1 MVHNLRKS
9 KGYTMKIL
17 NKIINTI
24 LIIIAGLVLF
34 VFLWHQ
40 LQMNRVFGTEASNLV
55 NPKTQ
60 SFEEILSISK
70 EITME
75 KKILSLRKHYYIMS
89 DGVLIGEVTGKLFPL
104 FGDVLELKDIH
115 GNIIKKESQIK
126 RLGLTQ
132 VKLFNISMDRLAQ
145 IEDETQT
152 VTGYI
157 GEEKLKDWWKIK
169 HIQYFYNSDFQKEGT
184 GKPDSFFLNK
194 DFKVFDN
201 EGELDYIIDG
211 NFFSPTSKFTLDIID
226 NSDIEIEDVIFYTI
240 IENSI
245 INSKLSES
253 VSNSSSTKSK

>member
-1 MVHNLRKS
+1 
-9 KGYTMKIL
+9 MKLL

-24 LIIIAGLVLF
+24 LIIIAGLILGI
-34 VFLWHQ
+34 FLLHQ
-40 LQMNRVFGTEASNLV
+40 AQMNRVFGTESTNLV
-55 NPKTQ
+55 NPYTQ
-60 SFEEILSISK
+60 SFEEILSSSK
-70 EITME
+70 EISME
-75 KKILSLRKHYYIMS
+75 KKILSIRKHYYIMS
-89 DGVLIGEVTGKLFPL
+89 DGVLIGEVKGKLFPF

-132 VKLFNISMDRLAQ
+132 VKLFNVSIDRLAQ
-145 IEDETQT
+145 IEDSTQT
-152 VTGYI
+152 ITGYI

-169 HIQYFYNSDFQKEGT
+169 RIQYFYNSDFEKEGT

-194 DFKVFDN
+194 DFKIFDN
-201 EGELDYIIDG
+201 DGEVDYVIDG

-226 NSDIEIEDVIFYTI
+226 NSDIAIEDVIFYTI

-253 VSNSSSTKSK
+253 GSSSSSTKTK

>member
-1 MVHNLRKS
+1 
-9 KGYTMKIL
+9 MKLL

-24 LIIIAGLVLF
+24 LIIIAGLILGI
-34 VFLWHQ
+34 FLLHQ
-40 LQMNRVFGTEASNLV
+40 AQMNRVFGTESTNLV
-55 NPKTQ
+55 NPNTQ
-60 SFEEILSISK
+60 SFEEILSSSK
-70 EITME
+70 EIAME
-75 KKILSLRKHYYIMS
+75 KKILSIRKHYYIMS
-89 DGVLIGEVTGKLFPL
+89 DGVLIGEVKGKLFPF

-132 VKLFNISMDRLAQ
+132 VKLFNVSIDRLAQ
-145 IEDETQT
+145 IEDSTQT
-152 VTGYI
+152 ITGYI

-169 HIQYFYNSDFQKEGT
+169 RIQYFYNSDFEKEGT

-194 DFKVFDN
+194 DFKIFDN
-201 EGELDYIIDG
+201 DGEVDYVIDG

-226 NSDIEIEDVIFYTI
+226 NSDIAIEDVIFYTI

-253 VSNSSSTKSK
+253 GSSSSSTKTK

>member
-1 MVHNLRKS
+1 
-9 KGYTMKIL
+9 MKLL

-24 LIIIAGLVLF
+24 LIIIAGLILGI
-34 VFLWHQ
+34 FLLHQ
-40 LQMNRVFGTEASNLV
+40 AQMNRVFGTESTNLV
-55 NPKTQ
+55 NPNTQ
-60 SFEEILSISK
+60 SFEEILSSSK
-70 EITME
+70 EIAME
-75 KKILSLRKHYYIMS
+75 KKILSIRKHYYIMS
-89 DGVLIGEVTGKLFPL
+89 DGVLIGEVKGKLFPF

-132 VKLFNISMDRLAQ
+132 VKLFNVSIDRLAQ
-145 IEDETQT
+145 IEDSTQT
-152 VTGYI
+152 ITGYI

-169 HIQYFYNSDFQKEGT
+169 RIQYFYNSDFEKEGT

-194 DFKVFDN
+194 DFKIFDN
-201 EGELDYIIDG
+201 DGEVDYVIEG

-226 NSDIEIEDVIFYTI
+226 NSDIAIEDVIFYTI

-253 VSNSSSTKSK
+253 GSSSSSTKTK

>member
-1 MVHNLRKS
+1 
-9 KGYTMKIL
+9 MKLL

-24 LIIIAGLVLF
+24 LIIIAGLILGI
-34 VFLWHQ
+34 FLLHQ
-40 LQMNRVFGTEASNLV
+40 SQMNRVFGTESTNLV
-55 NPKTQ
+55 NPNTQ
-60 SFEEILSISK
+60 SFEEILSSSK
-70 EITME
+70 EIAME
-75 KKILSLRKHYYIMS
+75 KKILSIRKHYYIMS
-89 DGVLIGEVTGKLFPL
+89 DGVLIGEVKGKLFPF

-132 VKLFNISMDRLAQ
+132 VKLFNVSIDRLAQ
-145 IEDETQT
+145 IEDSTQT
-152 VTGYI
+152 ITGYI

-169 HIQYFYNSDFQKEGT
+169 RIQYFYNSDFEKEGT

-194 DFKVFDN
+194 DFKIFDN
-201 EGELDYIIDG
+201 DGEVDYVIDG

-226 NSDIEIEDVIFYTI
+226 NSDIAIEDVIFYTI

-253 VSNSSSTKSK
+253 GSSSSSTKTK

>member
-1 MVHNLRKS
+1 
-9 KGYTMKIL
+9 MKFL

-24 LIIIAGLVLF
+24 LIIIAGLILWT
-34 VFLWHQ
+34 FLWHQ
-40 LQMNRVFGTEASNLV
+40 AQMNRVFGTESTTLI
-55 NPKTQ
+55 NPNTQ

-75 KKILSLRKHYYIMS
+75 KKILSIRKHYYIMS
-89 DGVLIGEVTGKLFPL
+89 DGVLIGEVTGKLFPF
-104 FGDVLELKDIH
+104 FGDVLVLKDTH
-115 GNIIKKESQIK
+115 GNTIKKESQIK

-132 VKLFNISMDRLAQ
+132 VKLFNVSIDRLAQ

-169 HIQYFYNSDFQKEGT
+169 RIQYFYNSDFEKEGT
-184 GKPDSFFLNK
+184 GKPDSFFFNK
-194 DFKVFDN
+194 DFKIFDN
-201 EGELDYIIDG
+201 EDELDYVIDG
-211 NFFSPTSKFTLDIID
+211 NFFSPTSKYTLDIID
-226 NSDIEIEDVIFYTI
+226 TSDIDIEDVIFYTI

-253 VSNSSSTKSK
+253 

>member
-1 MVHNLRKS
+1 
-9 KGYTMKIL
+9 MKLL

-24 LIIIAGLVLF
+24 LIIIAGLILGI
-34 VFLWHQ
+34 FLLHQ
-40 LQMNRVFGTEASNLV
+40 AQMNRVFGTESTNLV
-55 NPKTQ
+55 NPNTQ
-60 SFEEILSISK
+60 SFEEILSSSK
-70 EITME
+70 EIAME
-75 KKILSLRKHYYIMS
+75 KKILSIRKHYYIMS
-89 DGVLIGEVTGKLFPL
+89 DGVLIGEVKGKLFPF

-132 VKLFNISMDRLAQ
+132 VKLFNVSIDRLAQ
-145 IEDETQT
+145 IKDSTQT
-152 VTGYI
+152 ITGYI

-169 HIQYFYNSDFQKEGT
+169 RIQYFYNSDFEKEGT

-194 DFKVFDN
+194 DFKIFDN
-201 EGELDYIIDG
+201 DGEVDYVIDG

-226 NSDIEIEDVIFYTI
+226 NSDIAIEDVIFYTI

-253 VSNSSSTKSK
+253 GSSSSSTKTK

>member
-1 MVHNLRKS
+1 
-9 KGYTMKIL
+9 MKLL

-24 LIIIAGLVLF
+24 LIIIAGLILGI
-34 VFLWHQ
+34 FLLHQ
-40 LQMNRVFGTEASNLV
+40 AQMNRVFGTESTNLV
-55 NPKTQ
+55 NPYTQ
-60 SFEEILSISK
+60 NFEEILSSSK
-70 EITME
+70 EISME
-75 KKILSLRKHYYIMS
+75 KKILSIRKHYYIMS
-89 DGVLIGEVTGKLFPL
+89 DGVLIGEVKGKLFPF

-132 VKLFNISMDRLAQ
+132 VKLFNVSIDRLAQ
-145 IEDETQT
+145 IEDSTQT
-152 VTGYI
+152 ITGYI

-169 HIQYFYNSDFQKEGT
+169 RIQYFYNSDFEKEGT

-194 DFKVFDN
+194 DFKIFDN
-201 EGELDYIIDG
+201 DGEVDYVIDG

-226 NSDIEIEDVIFYTI
+226 NSDIAIEDVIFYTI

-253 VSNSSSTKSK
+253 GSSSSSTKTK

>member
-1 MVHNLRKS
+1 
-9 KGYTMKIL
+9 MKLL

-24 LIIIAGLVLF
+24 LIIIAGLILGI
-34 VFLWHQ
+34 FLLHQ
-40 LQMNRVFGTEASNLV
+40 SQMNRVFETESTNLV
-55 NPKTQ
+55 NPNTQ
-60 SFEEILSISK
+60 SFEEILSSSK
-70 EITME
+70 EIAME
-75 KKILSLRKHYYIMS
+75 KKILSIRKHYYIMS
-89 DGVLIGEVTGKLFPL
+89 DGVLIGEVKGKLFPF

-132 VKLFNISMDRLAQ
+132 VKLFNVSIDRLAQ
-145 IEDETQT
+145 IEDSTQT
-152 VTGYI
+152 ITGYI

-169 HIQYFYNSDFQKEGT
+169 RIQYFYNSDFEKEGT

-194 DFKVFDN
+194 DFKIFDN
-201 EGELDYIIDG
+201 DGEVDYVIDG

-226 NSDIEIEDVIFYTI
+226 NSDIAIEDVIFYTI

-253 VSNSSSTKSK
+253 GSSSSSTKTK